1 MNKNLKIAI
10 WVLVVVI
17 VAVTLIKTTYNK
29 ASSQVVRIGAVLPLT
44 GGLADL
50 GNAQKQGM
58 QLAVKELNA
67 KSKIK
72 YELMIEDG
80 KADPKS
86 SLDSANFLV
95 SVKNAPIIITSFR
108 GASLSVA
115 SGLEKSKVVILAHTA
130 TADGSPVTKQ
140 GSNFIPMGA
149 EMTNAGRSVGIYAKN
164 NASCTAIGSVVED
177 TDASKLKLVGF
188 KDAFGTS
195 TKYFENLVPINSMD
209 YRTVISKLKSE
220 KVNCLYVEIRPNV
233 LTSFLKQAKEMNF
246 NPKKFSNSYSI
257 TAPLLEDN
265 TFKDTLEGLIYSI
278 NVLPNTQITNDFKT
292 AYKTEYNKDANDF
305 SSLTYDFVYMID
317 SAVKT
322 CGSTDNI
329 CLAKTIRSNN
339 PYNGVSGIM
348 SFNEF
353 GEGVQ
358 RDYVLKTISGGKFVD
373 VK

>member
-10 WVLVVVI
+10 WILVVVL

-67 KSKIK
+67 KSKTK

-80 KADPKS
+80 KAEPKS

-130 TADGSPVTKQ
+130 TADGSPVTKN

-149 EMTNAGRSVGIYAKN
+149 EMTNAGRSVGIYAKS
-164 NASCTAIGSVVED
+164 NANCSAIG
-177 TDASKLKLVGF
+177 
-188 KDAFGTS
+188 
-195 TKYFENLVPINSMD
+195 
-209 YRTVISKLKSE
+209 
-220 KVNCLYVEIRPNV
+220 
-233 LTSFLKQAKEMNF
+233 
-246 NPKKFSNSYSI
+246 
-257 TAPLLEDN
+257 
-265 TFKDTLEGLIYSI
+265 
-278 NVLPNTQITNDFKT
+278 
-292 AYKTEYNKDANDF
+292 
-305 SSLTYDFVYMID
+305 
-317 SAVKT
+317 
-322 CGSTDNI
+322 
-329 CLAKTIRSNN
+329 
-339 PYNGVSGIM
+339 
-348 SFNEF
+348 
-353 GEGVQ
+353 
-358 RDYVLKTISGGKFVD
+358 
-373 VK
+373 